1 MNARADGL
9 AADEPISESRA
20 RLNAKLEREL
30 GPLVLQSLRDP
41 EVIEILL
48 NPDGRLWEER
58 FGVGMRVIGE
68 MTAQRAENL
77 IGTIANALGGD
88 PVTRENPIVEGEL
101 PLDGSRFEG
110 AIQPVVERPIFA
122 IRKKAL
128 KIFTLDDYV
137 QQGVMTEAH
146 RQVLLGHIEQK
157 HNILVAGGTGSGKT
171 TLCNAILHAIAHRY
185 PDIRM
190 AIIEDTRELQCP
202 IENKVMLRTSDTIDM
217 TRLLKVCL
225 RLRPDGIGLGEV
237 RDKAALALVKAW
249 NTGHGLG
256 VCTTHANDAES
267 GLMRIENLVQE
278 ANVPPIRA
286 SIAEA
291 INCVVSIQKTKE
303 GRRVDGICTVKGGNS
318 DGYDLEF
325 H

>member
-1 MNARADGL
+1 MIDQIQ
-9 AADEPISESRA
+9 AAPISEAKA

-30 GPLVLQSLRDP
+30 GVVILEALRDP
-41 EVIEILL
+41 QVVEVLL
-48 NPDGRLWEER
+48 NDDGTLWEDR
-58 FGVGMRVIGE
+58 FSTGMKIIGE
-68 MTAQRAENL
+68 MTAVRAENL
-77 IGTIANALGGD
+77 IGTIANALGE
-88 PVTRENPIVEGEL
+88 PVTRDNPIVEGEL

-110 AIQPVVERPIFA
+110 VIPPNVERPIFA

-128 KIFTLDDYV
+128 RVFTLREYV
-137 QQGVMTEAH
+137 EQGIMSQAQMDVI
-146 RQVLLGHIEQK
+146 VDHIRQK

-171 TLCNAILHAIAHRY
+171 TLCNAILHTIAEVH
-185 PDIRM
+185 PDVRM

-202 IENKVMLRTSDTIDM
+202 IKNKVMLRTSDTVDM

-237 RDKAALALVKAW
+237 RDKAALAMVKAW

-256 VCTTHANDAES
+256 VCTTHANDAKA
-267 GLMRIENLVQE
+267 GLTRIENLIQE
-278 ANVPPIRA
+278 AGVPPNPA
-286 SIAEA
+286 TIAEA

-303 GRRVDGICTVKGGNS
+303 GRRIDGIVTVESGTLGA
-318 DGYDLEF
+318 GYELKF